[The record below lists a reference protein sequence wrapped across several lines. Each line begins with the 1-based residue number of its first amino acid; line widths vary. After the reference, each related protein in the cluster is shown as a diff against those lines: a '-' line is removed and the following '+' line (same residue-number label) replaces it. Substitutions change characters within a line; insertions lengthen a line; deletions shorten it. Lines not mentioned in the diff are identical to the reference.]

1 MSNYIKLLRST
12 IADFKKACHEAN
24 VDEYS
29 ALSFMLIE
37 SQDLLKDVGDFA
49 ALEGLV
55 DMGRTGVLEISTRA
69 HATLQRDATEN
80 KVSLLAL
87 ANWLV
92 EEQIDLLR
100 ENPSALPWTPLC
112 RRSRAREALSAG
124 QAVTASVY
132 PSVYIQLRE
141 HARNHKQSIIAF
153 TRDALAIYTVQDIV
167 ALTTMDGFEEY
178 HRAHQ
183 ADGTRAVRLD
193 AVRAAMLR
201 IAKEQA
207 GVSSC
212 AILSYIIDRA
222 IAAEKINLFIAVA
235 DTDTVINDAQTP

>member
-29 ALSFMLIE
+29 ALSFILIE
-37 SQDLLKDVGDFA
+37 SRELLKDVGDFA
-49 ALEGLV
+49 SLEGLV
-55 DMGRTGVLEISTRA
+55 DMGKTGVLEVSTRA
-69 HATLQRDATEN
+69 HATLQHDGSEHH
-80 KVSLLAL
+80 VSLLAL

-100 ENPSALPWTPLC
+100 DNPSVLPWVPLC
-112 RRSRAREALSAG
+112 RRSRARETLSAG
-124 QAVTASVY
+124 QAVTMAVY
-132 PSVYIQLRE
+132 PDVYTQLRE
-141 HARNHKQSIIAF
+141 RARNHKQSIIAF

-167 ALTTMDGFEEY
+167 ALTLMDGFEEY
-178 HRAHQ
+178 HQAHQ
-183 ADGTRAVRLD
+183 ADGTRAIRLD
-193 AVRAAMLR
+193 TARAAMLR

-212 AILSYIIDRA
+212 AILSYIVDRA
-222 IAAEKINLFIAVA
+222 LAAEKINLFIAVA
-235 DTDTVINDAQTP
+235 DDTQAS